1 MSRRQKREV
10 APPRPLTKKQRT
22 RAEREARMTRWIIA
36 GTVAIGVLVVGILVY
51 GYLVTQ
57 VFPTRAPV
65 ATVNGVPITTADFQA
80 RVRHYRIVLKEQR
93 DYYTAMR
100 MELDPT
106 DPSTSFMLE
115 YLNGQIRQIESM
127 LSDTYATMLGKEVLD
142 RMAQEEILRQE
153 AARRGI
159 SVSPEE
165 IDRAIEEQFGYDR
178 DAAMAA
184 LLTPTVSPATPV
196 TAETALTA
204 TVTPEPTPVSK
215 EEFDRRYQEYVKT
228 YLKPSG
234 LSEAKF
240 RAMVEASLL
249 YDKIR
254 QAMAA
259 ELPPTMEQVQI
270 RYFSVSTQEEAGK
283 IAERLG
289 KGEKW
294 EDIAAELKEA
304 QEVTAYASEPEWVTQ
319 GFLKEQFGEEAAGT
333 IWETPAPQYT
343 APLAGTDGRWYIV
356 QVMGREVRELESWL
370 RSYEEQRVFQ
380 EWLQV
385 QMATVQYS
393 EDWTSK
399 IPKEAGSR

>member
-1 MSRRQKREV
+1 MSRKRKEV
-10 APPRPLTKKQRT
+10 AAPRPMTKKQRT
-22 RAEREARMTRWIIA
+22 RAEREARLNRWIIA
-36 GTVAIGVLVVGILVY
+36 GTVAVGVLVVGILLY
-51 GYLVTQ
+51 AYLAEY
-57 VFPTRAPV
+57 VFKGRAPV

-80 RVRHYRIVLKEQR
+80 RVRHYRIVLQEQR
-93 DYYTAMR
+93 NYYTARR

-106 DPSTSFMLE
+106 DPNSSFILG
-115 YLNGQIRQIESM
+115 YLNGQIRQIDSM
-127 LSDTYATMLGKEVLD
+127 LSETYATMLGKEVLD
-142 RMAQEEILRQE
+142 RMVQEEVLRQE

-159 SVSPEE
+159 AVSQEE

-184 LLTPTVSPATPV
+184 LLTPTVVSTAPV
-196 TAETALTA
+196 TAETALTVTA
-204 TVTPEPTPVSK
+204 TPEPTPVPK

-249 YDKIR
+249 YDKLQ
-254 QAMAA
+254 QAIAA
-259 ELPPTMEQVQI
+259 ELPQTMEQVQV
-270 RYFSVSTQEEAGK
+270 RYFSFSTQEEAGQV
-283 IAERLG
+283 AERLG

-294 EDIAAELKEA
+294 EDIAAEIKEDEES
-304 QEVTAYASEPEWVTQ
+304 QAYASEPEWVTR
-319 GFLKEQFGEEAAGT
+319 GFLAEQFGEEAAST
-333 IWETPAPQYT
+333 VWETPAQQYT

-356 QVMGREVRELESWL
+356 HVMGREVRELESWL
-370 RSYEEQRVFQ
+370 HSYEEQRVFQ
-380 EWLQV
+380 EWLQG

-399 IPKEAGSR
+399 VPTQ

>member
-1 MSRRQKREV
+1 MSGKRKEV
-10 APPRPLTKKQRT
+10 AAPRPMTKKQRT
-22 RAEREARMTRWIIA
+22 RAEREARLNRWIIA
-36 GTVAIGVLVVGILVY
+36 GTVAVGVLVVGILLY
-51 GYLVTQ
+51 GYLAEN
-57 VFPTRAPV
+57 VFKGRAPV

-80 RVRHYRIVLKEQR
+80 RVRHYRIVLQEQR
-93 DYYTAMR
+93 NYYTAQR
-100 MELDPT
+100 MQLDPT
-106 DPSTSFMLE
+106 DPNVSFLLE
-115 YLNGQIRQIESM
+115 YLNNQIRQLDSM
-127 LSDTYATMLGKEVLD
+127 LSETYATALGKEVLD
-142 RMAQEEILRQE
+142 RMVQEEIVRQE

-159 SVSPEE
+159 AVSQEE

-178 DAAMAA
+178 DAATAA
-184 LLTPTVSPATPV
+184 LLTPTVVPTAPV

-204 TVTPEPTPVSK
+204 TATPAPTPVPK

-234 LSEAKF
+234 LSEARF

-249 YDKIR
+249 YDKVQ

-259 ELPPTMEQVQI
+259 ELPQTMEQVQI
-270 RYFSVSTQEEAGK
+270 RYFSFSTQEEAGK
-283 IAERLG
+283 AAERLG

-294 EDIAAELKEA
+294 EDIAAEIKED
-304 QEVTAYASEPEWVTQ
+304 EKGTAYASEPEWVTK
-319 GFLKEQFGEEAAGT
+319 GFLTEQFGKEAAGT
-333 IWETPAPQYT
+333 VWETPVQQYT

-380 EWLQV
+380 EWLQG

-399 IPKEAGSR
+399 VPTQ

>member
-1 MSRRQKREV
+1 MSRKRKEV
-10 APPRPLTKKQRT
+10 AAPRPMTKKQRT
-22 RAEREARMTRWIIA
+22 RAEREARMNRWIIA
-36 GTVAIGVLVVGILVY
+36 GTVAVGVLVIGILVY
-51 GYLVTQ
+51 GYLAEN
-57 VFPTRAPV
+57 VFKGRAPV

-80 RVRHYRIVLKEQR
+80 RVRHYRIVLQEQR
-93 DYYTAMR
+93 DYYTAQR
-100 MELDPT
+100 MQLDPT
-106 DPSTSFMLE
+106 DPNASFLLE
-115 YLNGQIRQIESM
+115 YLNGQIRQLDSM
-127 LSDTYATMLGKEVLD
+127 LSEASATALGKEVLD
-142 RMAQEEILRQE
+142 RMVQEELIRQE
-153 AARRGI
+153 AARRGLT
-159 SVSPEE
+159 VSQEE

-178 DAAMAA
+178 DAAVAF
-184 LLTPTVSPATPV
+184 LTPTVVPTAPV

-204 TVTPEPTPVSK
+204 TATPVPTPVPK

-249 YDKIR
+249 YDKLQ

-259 ELPPTMEQVQI
+259 EVPQTMEQVQI
-270 RYFSVSTQEEAGK
+270 RYLSFPTQEDAGK
-283 IAERLG
+283 VAERLG

-294 EDIAAELKEA
+294 EDIAAEIKADEKSA
-304 QEVTAYASEPEWVTQ
+304 AYASEPEWVTQ

-343 APLAGTDGRWYIV
+343 APLAGTDSRWYIV

-370 RSYEEQRVFQ
+370 RSYEEQRAFQ
-380 EWLQV
+380 EWLQA

-393 EDWTSK
+393 EDWASK
-399 IPKEAGSR
+399 VPTQ

>member
-1 MSRRQKREV
+1 MSRKRKEV
-10 APPRPLTKKQRT
+10 AAPRPMTKKQRT
-22 RAEREARMTRWIIA
+22 RAEREARMNRWIIA
-36 GTVAIGVLVVGILVY
+36 GTVAVGVLVLGILVY
-51 GYLVTQ
+51 GYLAEN
-57 VFPTRAPV
+57 VFKGRAPV

-80 RVRHYRIVLKEQR
+80 RVRHYRIVLQEQR
-93 DYYTAMR
+93 DYYTAQR
-100 MELDPT
+100 MQLDPT
-106 DPSTSFMLE
+106 DPNASFLLE
-115 YLNGQIRQIESM
+115 HLNGQIRQLDSM
-127 LSDTYATMLGKEVLD
+127 LSEASATALGKEVLD
-142 RMAQEEILRQE
+142 RMVQEELIRQE
-153 AARRGI
+153 AARRGLT
-159 SVSPEE
+159 VSQEE

-178 DAAMAA
+178 DAAVAF
-184 LLTPTVSPATPV
+184 LTPTVVPTAPV

-204 TVTPEPTPVSK
+204 TATPVPTPVPK

-249 YDKIR
+249 YDKLQ

-259 ELPPTMEQVQI
+259 EVPQTMEQVRI
-270 RYFSVSTQEEAGK
+270 RYLSFPTQEDAGK
-283 IAERLG
+283 VAERLG

-294 EDIAAELKEA
+294 EDIAAEIKADEKSA
-304 QEVTAYASEPEWVTQ
+304 AYASEPEWVTQ

-343 APLAGTDGRWYIV
+343 APLAGTDSRWYIV

-370 RSYEEQRVFQ
+370 RSYEEQRAFQ
-380 EWLQV
+380 EWLQA

-393 EDWTSK
+393 EDWASK
-399 IPKEAGSR
+399 VPTQ

>member
-1 MSRRQKREV
+1 MSRKRKEV
-10 APPRPLTKKQRT
+10 AAPRPLTKKQRT

-36 GTVAIGVLVVGILVY
+36 GTIAIGVLVIGILLY
-51 GYLVTQ
+51 GYLAEN
-57 VFPTRAPV
+57 VFKGRAPV

-80 RVRHYRIVLKEQR
+80 RVRHYRLVLQEQR
-93 DYYTAMR
+93 NYYTALR

-106 DPSTSFMLE
+106 DPSASFMLE
-115 YLNGQIRQIESM
+115 YLNGQIRQIDSM
-127 LSDTYATMLGKEVLD
+127 LSETYATMLGKEVLD
-142 RMAQEEILRQE
+142 RMVQEEILRQE

-159 SVSPEE
+159 AVSPEE
-165 IDRAIEEQFGYDR
+165 VDRAIEEQFGYDR

-184 LLTPTVSPATPV
+184 LLTPTVAPTAPV

-204 TVTPEPTPVSK
+204 TATPEPTPVSK
-215 EEFDRRYQEYVKT
+215 EEFDRRYQEYVKN

-234 LSEAKF
+234 LSEAGF

-249 YDKIR
+249 YDKIQ

-259 ELPPTMEQVQI
+259 ELPQTMEQVQI
-270 RYFSVSTQEEAGK
+270 RYFSFSTQEEAGQV
-283 IAERLG
+283 AERLS

-294 EDIAAELKEA
+294 EDIAAEIKA
-304 QEVTAYASEPEWVTQ
+304 DQEGTVYASDPEWVTR
-319 GFLKEQFGEEAAGT
+319 GFMAEQFGEEAAGT
-333 IWETPAPQYT
+333 IWETPVQQYT

-380 EWLQV
+380 EWLQA
-385 QMATVQYS
+385 QMATAQYS
-393 EDWTSK
+393 EDWASK
-399 IPKEAGSR
+399 VPTQ

>member
-1 MSRRQKREV
+1 MSRKRKEV
-10 APPRPLTKKQRT
+10 AAPRPMTKKQRT
-22 RAEREARMTRWIIA
+22 RAEREARMNRWIIA
-36 GTVAIGVLVVGILVY
+36 STVAVGVLVIGILVY
-51 GYLVTQ
+51 GYLAEN
-57 VFPTRAPV
+57 VFKGRAPV

-80 RVRHYRIVLKEQR
+80 RVRHYRIVLQEQR
-93 DYYTAMR
+93 DYYTAQR
-100 MELDPT
+100 MQLDPT
-106 DPSTSFMLE
+106 DPNASFLLE
-115 YLNGQIRQIESM
+115 HLNGQIRQLDSM
-127 LSDTYATMLGKEVLD
+127 LSEASATALGKEVLD
-142 RMAQEEILRQE
+142 RMVQEELIRQE
-153 AARRGI
+153 AARRGLT
-159 SVSPEE
+159 VSQEE

-178 DAAMAA
+178 DAAVAF
-184 LLTPTVSPATPV
+184 LTPTVVPTAPV

-204 TVTPEPTPVSK
+204 TATPVPTPVPK

-249 YDKIR
+249 YDKLQ

-259 ELPPTMEQVQI
+259 EVPQTMEQVRI
-270 RYFSVSTQEEAGK
+270 RYLSFPTQEDAGK
-283 IAERLG
+283 VAERLG

-294 EDIAAELKEA
+294 EDIAAEIKADEKSA
-304 QEVTAYASEPEWVTQ
+304 AYASEPEWVTH

-343 APLAGTDGRWYIV
+343 APLAGTDSRWYIV

-370 RSYEEQRVFQ
+370 RSYEEQRAFQ
-380 EWLQV
+380 EWLQA

-393 EDWTSK
+393 EDWASK
-399 IPKEAGSR
+399 VPTQ